1 MPFTKKQVYVH
12 DGLTLNIQTEVSLA
26 VCVTLWHIV
35 CGYTIQKETHTHK
48 NNTYSIEKAIH
59 RWM

>member
-26 VCVTLWHIV
+26 VCVTLWHIAV
-35 CGYTIQKETHTHK
+35 CGYTIQKETHTHTK
-48 NNTYSIEKAIH
+48 ITPTA
-59 RWM
+59 